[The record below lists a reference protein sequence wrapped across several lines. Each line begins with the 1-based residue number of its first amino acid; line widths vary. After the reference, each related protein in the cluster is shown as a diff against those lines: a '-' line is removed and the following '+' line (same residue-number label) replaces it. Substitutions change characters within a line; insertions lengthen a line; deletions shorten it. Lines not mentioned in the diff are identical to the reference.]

1 MTFLNLVLEGE
12 WNGLTIYDGV
22 EFSELLMTW
31 IITKMH
37 WGGIPSH
44 SRTMGSKS
52 EVRSVFQDTVI
63 HWSFKKTARAQ
74 HLSTNIVN
82 FHEAPWSFCFTIFT
96 FRIISHHAAAG
107 GDVVPKS
114 SSNETRQRF
123 ACQVCQVCW
132 GGHGWKSC
140 RTKVQVGKPD
150 RTNANSC

>member
-1 MTFLNLVLEGE
+1 MDLLYMMVWNSQSSSWHGSLLRCTEAAYQATQEPWDQNQKLE
-12 WNGLTIYDGV
+12 V
-22 EFSELLMTW
+22 S
-31 IITKMH
+31 
-37 WGGIPSH
+37 
-44 SRTMGSKS
+44 SRT
-52 EVRSVFQDTVI
+52 Q
-63 HWSFKKTARAQ
+63 SFTGHSKKTARAQ